1 MNLFVDTSALV
12 KYYYPEVDSQEVER
26 VMLGAERLYLCE
38 LSLVEFASALM
49 KKIRMNELQNHEQQ
63 LIWEAFL
70 SDIQAENVELIDLS
84 QDDFRAAADLIL
96 KYGKGRNLRTLDSLQ
111 LAAAL
116 KLTNGRFLSSDK
128 ELLSVAKDIGLSPV
142 SLN

>member
-26 VMLGAERLYLCE
+26 ILLEAERIYLCE

-49 KKIRMNELQNHEQQ
+49 RKIRMSDLQEQDRQ

-70 SDIQAENVELIDLS
+70 SDIQAESIELIDLS
-84 QDDFRAAADLIL
+84 QEDFRTASDLIL
-96 KYGKGRNLRTLDSLQ
+96 KHGKDHSLRTLDSLQ
-111 LAAAL
+111 LTAAL
-116 KLTNGRFLSSDK
+116 KVEGSGFLSADK
-128 ELLSVAKDIGLSPV
+128 ELLVVAKDIGLSPV
-142 SLN
+142 ILN